1 MSKFLYPRDL
11 YRSLHKVWNA
21 SPFTTGWPPVAL
33 PEQKT
38 LNQLLD
44 VCYHASFLVEES
56 RPVTFRAVFIE
67 HTTPI
72 KPLEADQSHP
82 TELYLFDTP
91 VPFTA
96 EEVRQVAPA
105 ADLTSVLIAIQ
116 CTDAGSGALGI
127 VGLVDIGSSLWAMS
141 RHERPMGHGLPDA
154 LIIAVTKPGQL
165 TISRGSRPVIRLL
178 DGGLAVPAGN
188 VCLRGPVGD
197 FFGEAADWFVA
208 KACAL
213 ASQTYHEEVQND
225 DLMLAYTTFVE
236 LLLFSATDLGHGGTI
251 LFVSD
256 ALSHEDPRL
265 LNRVHIKYPTP
276 SRRPQEVLLHKMAM
290 RLQWQEHYGALY
302 AKKAISHSAFQ
313 GLDALDDAQQD
324 AVDAVRDLAKFLA
337 GLTVVDGAVILTDRL
352 RLLGFG
358 AEVLTA
364 SKKIESVR
372 SARSVLADKYTEV
385 PLSAFGTRHRSAF
398 RFCSSLEPSVAFI
411 MSQDGGVKAVRQ
423 VGRHLVMWPYFEM
436 GHGAGF

>member
-82 TELYLFDTP
+82 TELYLFDAP

-96 EEVRQVAPA
+96 EELRQVAPA

-197 FFGEAADWFVA
+197 FFGEAADWFVE

-276 SRRPQEVLLHKMAM
+276 SSRPQEVLLHKMAM
-290 RLQWQEHYGALY
+290 RLQWQEQYGALY
-302 AKKAISHSAFQ
+302 EKKAISNSAFQ

-337 GLTVVDGAVILTDRL
+337 GLTAVDGAVILTDRL

-372 SARSVLADKYTEV
+372 SARSALADKYTEV
-385 PLSAFGTRHRSAF
+385 PMSAFGTRHRSAF

>member
-1 MSKFLYPRDL
+1 MSQFLYPRDL
-11 YRSLHKVWNA
+11 YRRLSKVWDA
-21 SPFTTGWPPVAL
+21 SPFTTGWPTVAL
-33 PEQKT
+33 PEQKI
-38 LNQLLD
+38 LNRLLD

-56 RPVTFRAVFIE
+56 RPVTFRAVFLE

-72 KPLEADQSHP
+72 KPLEADHSHP
-82 TELYLFDTP
+82 TELYLFDAP
-91 VPFTA
+91 LPFTA
-96 EEVRQVAPA
+96 EELRQVAPA
-105 ADLTSVLIAIQ
+105 ADLTNVLIAIQ
-116 CTDAGSGALGI
+116 CTDKGSGALGI

-188 VCLRGPVGD
+188 VFLRGPIGD
-197 FFGEAADWFVA
+197 FFSEAASWFIE
-208 KACAL
+208 KACAR
-213 ASQTYHEEVQND
+213 ASHTYHAEAQND
-225 DLMLAYTTFVE
+225 DLTLAYTTFLE

-256 ALSHEDPRL
+256 ALSPEDPRL
-265 LNRVHIKYPTP
+265 RNRVNIKYPMLS
-276 SRRPQEVLLHKMAM
+276 SRPTEVLLHKMAM
-290 RLQWQEHYGALY
+290 RLQWQEHYSALDE
-302 AKKAISHSAFQ
+302 KKTISHSAFQ
-313 GLDALDDAQQD
+313 SLDALDDAQQD

-337 GLTVVDGAVILTDRL
+337 GLTAVDGAVLLTDRL

-358 AEVLTA
+358 AEVLTG
-364 SKKIESVR
+364 SKKIESVHAAT
-372 SARSVLADKYTEV
+372 SEIADTLTEV

-423 VGRHLVMWPYFEM
+423 VGCHLVMWPYFEM
-436 GHGAGF
+436 GHGAGL

>member
-21 SPFTTGWPPVAL
+21 SPFTTGWPPVEL

-82 TELYLFDTP
+82 TELYLFDAP

-96 EEVRQVAPA
+96 EELRQVAPA

-197 FFGEAADWFVA
+197 FFGEAADWFVE

-290 RLQWQEHYGALY
+290 RLQWQAHYGALY
-302 AKKAISHSAFQ
+302 EKKAISNSAFQ

-337 GLTVVDGAVILTDRL
+337 GLTAVDGAVILTDRL

-372 SARSVLADKYTEV
+372 SARSALADKYTEV
-385 PLSAFGTRHRSAF
+385 PMSAFGTRHRSAF

>member
-33 PEQKT
+33 PEQQT

-56 RPVTFRAVFIE
+56 RPVTFRAVFLE
-67 HTTPI
+67 HTTQI

-82 TELYLFDTP
+82 TELYLFDAP

-96 EEVRQVAPA
+96 EELRQVAPA

-116 CTDAGSGALGI
+116 GTDAGSGALGI

-197 FFGEAADWFVA
+197 FFGEAAAWFVDQ
-208 KACAL
+208 ACAL
-213 ASQTYHEEVQND
+213 ASQTSHADVQND

-236 LLLFSATDLGHGGTI
+236 LLLFSATDVGHGGTV

-256 ALSHEDPRL
+256 ALSHADPHLR
-265 LNRVHIKYPTP
+265 NRVTIKYPTP

-290 RLQWQEHYGALY
+290 RLQWQAHYGALY
-302 AKKAISHSAFQ
+302 EQRAISHSALQ
-313 GLDALDDAQQD
+313 GLDTLDDAQQD

-337 GLTVVDGAVILTDRL
+337 GLTAVDGAVILTDRL

-364 SKKIESVR
+364 AKKIESVR
-372 SARSVLADKYTEV
+372 SARSEFADEYTEV

-398 RFCSSLEPSVAFI
+398 RFCSSVEPSVAFI
-411 MSQDGGVKAVRQ
+411 LSQDGGVKAVRQ

>member
-1 MSKFLYPRDL
+1 MPSAPLPASMHWMAIKTFV
-11 YRSLHKVWNA
+11 RS
-21 SPFTTGWPPVAL
+21 
-33 PEQKT
+33 
-38 LNQLLD
+38 
-44 VCYHASFLVEES
+44 
-56 RPVTFRAVFIE
+56 
-67 HTTPI
+67 
-72 KPLEADQSHP
+72 
-82 TELYLFDTP
+82 
-91 VPFTA
+91 A

-105 ADLTSVLIAIQ
+105 ADLTNVLIAIQ
-116 CTDAGSGALGI
+116 CIDAGSGALGI

-197 FFGEAADWFVA
+197 FFGAAADWFVD

-213 ASQTYHEEVQND
+213 ASQPSHDTGQND
-225 DLMLAYTTFVE
+225 DLMLAYTTFIE
-236 LLLFSATDLGHGGTI
+236 LLLFSATDLDHGGTI

-256 ALSHEDPRL
+256 ALSHADPRL
-265 LNRVHIKYPTP
+265 LTRVHIKYPTP
-276 SRRPQEVLLHKMAM
+276 SRRPQEVLLHKMAL
-290 RLQWQEHYGALY
+290 RLQWQAHYGALS
-302 AKKAISHSAFQ
+302 KQKAISHRAWQ

-337 GLTVVDGAVILTDRL
+337 GLTAVDGAVLLTDRL

-364 SKKIESVR
+364 ATKIASVR
-372 SARSVLADKYTEV
+372 AARSELADKYTEV

-423 VGRHLVMWPYFEM
+423 VSRHLVMWPYFEM

>member
-1 MSKFLYPRDL
+1 MSTFLYPRDL
-11 YRSLHKVWNA
+11 YRRLRKVWNA
-21 SPFTTGWPPVAL
+21 APFTIGWPPVEL
-33 PEQKT
+33 PEQQT

-67 HTTPI
+67 HTTPL
-72 KPLEADQSHP
+72 KPLEADKTHP
-82 TELYLFDTP
+82 TELYLFDAP
-91 VPFTA
+91 LPFTA
-96 EEVRQVAPA
+96 AEVRQVAPA

-116 CTDAGSGALGI
+116 CIDEESGALGI

-141 RHERPMGHGLPDA
+141 RHERPMSHGLPDA

-188 VCLRGPVGD
+188 VFLRGPVGD
-197 FFGEAADWFVA
+197 FFGAAASWFME

-213 ASQTYHEEVQND
+213 ASHTYHEEAQNK
-225 DLMLAYTTFVE
+225 DLTLAYTTFVE

-256 ALSHEDPRL
+256 DLSHDDPRL
-265 LNRVHIKYPTP
+265 LKRVHIKYPMP
-276 SRRPQEVLLHKMAM
+276 SSRPTEVLLHKMAM
-290 RLQWQEHYGALY
+290 RLQWQEHYGALDE
-302 AKKAISHSAFQ
+302 KKTISHSAFQ
-313 GLDALDDAQQD
+313 SLDVLDSAQQD

-337 GLTVVDGAVILTDRL
+337 GLTAVDGAVLLTDRL

-358 AEVLTA
+358 AEVLTDA
-364 SKKIESVR
+364 QKIESMR
-372 SARSVLADKYTEV
+372 SAISEFADTFTAV
-385 PLSAFGTRHRSAF
+385 PISAFGTRHRSAF
-398 RFCSSLEPSVAFI
+398 RFCSSVAPSVAFI

-423 VGRHLVMWPYFEM
+423 VGRNLVMWPYFEM

>member
-1 MSKFLYPRDL
+1 
-11 YRSLHKVWNA
+11 
-21 SPFTTGWPPVAL
+21 
-33 PEQKT
+33 

-56 RPVTFRAVFIE
+56 RPVTFRAVFLE

-72 KPLEADQSHP
+72 KPLEADPSHP
-82 TELYLFDTP
+82 TELYLFDAP

-105 ADLTSVLIAIQ
+105 ADLTNVLIAIQ
-116 CTDAGSGALGI
+116 CIDAGSGALGI

-197 FFGEAADWFVA
+197 FFGKAAAWFVEQ
-208 KACAL
+208 ACAL
-213 ASQTYHEEVQND
+213 ASQTYHEEVPND
-225 DLMLAYTTFVE
+225 DLTLAYTTFVE
-236 LLLFSATDLGHGGTI
+236 LLLFSATDVGHGGTI

-265 LNRVHIKYPTP
+265 LQRVHIKYPTP
-276 SRRPQEVLLHKMAM
+276 SHRPREVLLHKMAM
-290 RLQWQEHYGALY
+290 RLQWQAHYGALSE
-302 AKKAISHSAFQ
+302 KKTISHSAFQ
-313 GLDALDDAQQD
+313 GLDALDEAQQE

-337 GLTVVDGAVILTDRL
+337 GLTAVDGAVLLTDRL

-364 SKKIESVR
+364 ATKIESVR
-372 SARSVLADKYTEV
+372 AASSALADKYTEV

-411 MSQDGGVKAVRQ
+411 LSQDGGVKAVRQ

>member
-11 YRSLHKVWNA
+11 YCSLSKVWNA
-21 SPFTTGWPPVAL
+21 SPFTTGWPTVEL
-33 PEQKT
+33 PEQKI

-67 HTTPI
+67 KTTPL
-72 KPLEADQSHP
+72 KPLEADHSHP
-82 TELYLFDTP
+82 TELYLFDAP

-96 EEVRQVAPA
+96 AELRQVAPA

-116 CTDAGSGALGI
+116 CTDEGSGALGI

-141 RHERPMGHGLPDA
+141 RHERPRGHGLPDA

-178 DGGLAVPAGN
+178 DGSLAVPAGN
-188 VCLRGPVGD
+188 VCVRGPVGD
-197 FFGEAADWFVA
+197 FFGEAASWFVE
-208 KACAL
+208 KACEL
-213 ASQTYHEEVQND
+213 AAHTYHAEAQND
-225 DLMLAYTTFVE
+225 DLTLAYTTCVE

-265 LNRVHIKYPTP
+265 LKRVNIKYPTP
-276 SRRPQEVLLHKMAM
+276 SSRPQEVLLHKMAM

-302 AKKAISHSAFQ
+302 EKKTIGNSAFQ
-313 GLDALDDAQQD
+313 SLDALDDAQQD
-324 AVDAVRDLAKFLA
+324 AVDAVRDLAKFIA
-337 GLTVVDGAVILTDRL
+337 GLTAVDGAVLLTDRL

-358 AEVLTA
+358 AEVLTEA
-364 SKKIESVR
+364 KKVESVR
-372 SARSVLADKYTEV
+372 AATSELADTFTEV
-385 PLSAFGTRHRSAF
+385 PISAFGTRHRSAF

-423 VGRHLVMWPYFEM
+423 VGRNLVM
-436 GHGAGF
+436 